1 MLLAKNFLRGNA
13 VSQISTQISD
23 SSGLLKALEA
33 ITNRRAFLTL
43 LSASLLAVIVF
54 AITTFLSARL
64 ALSGHTGSGALIGL
78 IGGLTVMVTM
88 LGGLSAAGIHLSR
101 SMRGQEELSITTAFF
116 AAIATLPRFLGIFL
130 LLGLTGLG
138 VALVLVV
145 AYFLCKIPG
154 IGPLLYLVVLPISAL
169 IIGVLAYAAVFL
181 TPLTGP
187 AVWAG
192 QTVFQAVATLWA
204 ILKERLLGVV
214 IKVLLL
220 NLMTGLVG
228 GLIMGGILF
237 GLMMSGGLSMLI
249 VNDFGSNPMNAMM
262 SIMGGGGN
270 GHMMAGGTG
279 ALLLIASASVL
290 PMLVWI
296 AGNCIIFDN
305 ATAGLSTE
313 EIENSMRKKISEVRE
328 QAEQAGKRLGE
339 ASEALAEKAKTA
351 SAAAVA
357 TTATKVEPPA
367 AAPVCP
373 ACQGEVSAD
382 DVFCGHC
389 RHRLK

>member
-1 MLLAKNFLRGNA
+1 M
-13 VSQISTQISD
+13 SQISNQISD
-23 SSGLLKALEA
+23 SSGLFKALEA

-43 LSASLLAVIVF
+43 LSTSLLAVVIF
-54 AITTFLSARL
+54 ALTTLISSSLAMNGHSGSAAVL
-64 ALSGHTGSGALIGL
+64 GL
-78 IGGLTVMVTM
+78 IGGLVIMITM

-101 SMRGQEELSITTAFF
+101 AMRGQEELSITTAFF
-116 AAIATLPRFLGIFL
+116 AAVATLPRFLGIFL

-154 IGPLLYLVVLPISAL
+154 IGPVLYLVVLPVSAL
-169 IIGVLAYAAVFL
+169 MIGVLAYAAVFL

-192 QTVFQAVATLWA
+192 QTVFQAMATLWA

-228 GLIMGGILF
+228 GLIMGGVFF
-237 GLMMSGGLSMLI
+237 GLMMSGGMSMMI
-249 VNDFGSNPMNAMM
+249 VNDFGGNPMASMM
-262 SIMGGGGN
+262 AIMGGNGN
-270 GHMMAGGTG
+270 GHMIAGGVG
-279 ALLLIASASVL
+279 ALLLVASASVL
-290 PMLVWI
+290 PLLVWI
-296 AGNCIIFDN
+296 SGNCIIFES

-313 EIENSMRKKISEVRE
+313 GIEKALRDKVKVVRE

-339 ASEALAEKAKTA
+339 AGEALAEKAKNA
-351 SAAAVA
+351 SAAAGAAA
-357 TTATKVEPPA
+357 TAATKTDAPA
-367 AAPVCP
+367 ATPTPAPAASPVCP
-373 ACQGEVSAD
+373 ACKGEISAD